1 MNRGITSALVLVLL
15 VLVVA
20 GCSGT
25 QEPQQKPG
33 AAATY
38 NDGTYTAVSDADH
51 HGYGLAT
58 VTISAD
64 KITKVDLKEFIET
77 GAEKDF
83 DTYKYEPSVQA
94 NQEMAQRI
102 VKANSIHVDDYTKAT
117 SSSTKYKQAVARAL
131 DKAKTKPAITTE
143 YFDGVFLGK
152 SQADDQGYALAL
164 VTMENDQVKEVVLQ
178 EVTETGEF
186 KDHSTY
192 PKKEVVAAHE
202 ELPAKFVETNGG
214 PVDNVS
220 GATHTTAK
228 WNQAVQNAL
237 ELAKVR

>member
-1 MNRGITSALVLVLL
+1 M
-15 VLVVA
+15 
-20 GCSGT
+20 
-25 QEPQQKPG
+25 EPRNPNKSPV
-33 AAATY
+33 AATY

-83 DTYKYEPSVQA
+83 DTYKYKPSVQA

-131 DKAKTKPAITTE
+131 DKAKTKPAVTTE

-152 SQADDQGYALAL
+152 SGRRPWLRAGTCYHG
-164 VTMENDQVKEVVLQ
+164 KRS
-178 EVTETGEF
+178 GEG
-186 KDHSTY
+186 SS
-192 PKKEVVAAHE
+192 
-202 ELPAKFVETNGG
+202 PARSHRN
-214 PVDNVS
+214 
-220 GATHTTAK
+220 
-228 WNQAVQNAL
+228 
-237 ELAKVR
+237 R